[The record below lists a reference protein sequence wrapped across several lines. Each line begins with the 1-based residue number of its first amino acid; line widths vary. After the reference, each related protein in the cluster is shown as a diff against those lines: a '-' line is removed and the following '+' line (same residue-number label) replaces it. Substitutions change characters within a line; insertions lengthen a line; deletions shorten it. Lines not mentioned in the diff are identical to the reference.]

1 MIPFLAALL
10 AVNIGPIAVDAPARE
25 PQMAVRGSTVAL
37 AFGAGNGIYFA
48 ISHDSGK
55 TFSPPHE
62 IAEAAVIPLT
72 RHRGPR
78 IVFTG
83 DALVITAVAGK
94 TAAAGPHAHGL
105 PSDGD
110 LIAWRSTD
118 DGKTWSKGI
127 VVNDVPGSP
136 TEGLHA
142 LAAEGHGRLFA
153 AWLDHRGGHGTKLYG
168 AESRDGGATW
178 SKNVLIYESPEGT
191 ICECCAPSL
200 AVDSHGGVFV
210 MWRNWLDGSRDM
222 YLARSGDGLRF
233 SKPEKLGSGT
243 WKLNACP
250 MDGGG
255 IVVENGAVVSVWRR
269 DHDVYLDTAGQPETR
284 IGTGTDPS
292 ISAGASGVF
301 AIWSTPSGLLAK
313 VPGKA
318 DPVELGAKGSF
329 PDIVALPRTGALAA
343 WEDNGRIEIRRVP

>member
-1 MIPFLAALL
+1 MILFLAALMV
-10 AVNIGPIAVDAPARE
+10 VNIGPIAPDAPARE
-25 PQMAVRGSTVAL
+25 PQMAVHGSTVAL
-37 AFGAGNGIYFA
+37 AFGAGNGVYFA
-48 ISHDSGK
+48 VSHDSGK
-55 TFSPPHE
+55 TFSAPVR
-62 IAEAAVIPLT
+62 IAEAAVLPLT

-78 IVFTG
+78 IVFAG

-118 DGKTWSKGI
+118 HGRRWSKGI

-142 LAAEGHGRLFA
+142 LASDGEGRVFA

-168 AESRDGGATW
+168 AQSHDGGATW
-178 SKNVLIYESPEGT
+178 SKNVLIYKSPDGS

-200 AVDSHGGVFV
+200 AIDSQDEIHV
-210 MWRNWLDGSRDM
+210 MWRNWLGGSRDL
-222 YLARSGDGLRF
+222 YLASSRDGLHF
-233 SKPEKLGSGT
+233 SKPEKLGEGT

-255 IVVENGAVVSVWRR
+255 IAIENGRVVTVWRR
-269 DHDVYLDTAGQPETR
+269 EHDIFLDVAGKPESR
-284 IGTGTDPS
+284 IGTGVDAA
-292 ISAGASGVF
+292 IAAGAGGIY
-301 AIWSTPSGLLAK
+301 AIWSTPSGVEAI
-313 VPGKA
+313 VPGKSQ
-318 DPVELGAKGSF
+318 PIELAPKGSF
-329 PDIVALPRTGALAA
+329 PIVAAISGGGIAA
-343 WEDNGRIEIRRVP
+343 WEDNGQITIRHLP